1 MSPQAAIARLVA
13 RRDLAEDEMLGL
25 AEAMLAGSATPAQV
39 GAVLAALRVKGETV
53 GELSALVR
61 CLRARAVPVPG
72 VPPDAIDTC
81 GTGGDGRHTFNVST
95 AAALVVAACGV
106 PVAKHGNRAVS
117 SRTGSSDVLE
127 ALGVSLELS
136 AEALGRCAAAI
147 GIVFLHA
154 PALHPALR
162 QLAPVRRELGV
173 RTCFNLAAPLA
184 NPAGVRRQVVGV
196 AEPELVGRLAGVLA
210 HLGCERAWVVH
221 GAGGL
226 DELALSG
233 PSLVAEVRDGRV
245 LQYTIRPADA
255 GLRESPDDGALE
267 ASSPAASAARIRAVL
282 GGTPG
287 PARDIVCLNAA
298 AALVVAGAAPDLRRG
313 VERAAAALDSGA
325 AADLL
330 ERLVA
335 FTRAEVARAETGRA

>member
-1 MSPQAAIARLVA
+1 MTPQAAIARLVA
-13 RRDLAEDEMLGL
+13 RRDLEEEETFAL
-25 AEAMLAGSATPAQV
+25 ADAMLAGAATPAQV

-53 GELSALVR
+53 GELSGFVR
-61 CLRARAVPVPG
+61 CLRARAIPVPG
-72 VPPDAIDTC
+72 VPPEAVDTC
-81 GTGGDGRHTFNVST
+81 GTGGDGRGTFNVST
-95 AAALVVAACGV
+95 AVALVVAACGV

-127 ALGVSLELS
+127 ALGVAVELP
-136 AEALGRCAAAI
+136 AEALGRCATAL

-162 QLAPVRRELGV
+162 QVAATRRELGV

-196 AEPELVGRLAGVLA
+196 AEPELVDRLAGVLA
-210 HLGCERAWVVH
+210 HLGCDRAWVVH

-233 PSLVAEVRDGRV
+233 PSLVADVREGRV
-245 LQYTIRPADA
+245 LQYTVCPADA
-255 GLRESPDDGALE
+255 GIDESADAGALE
-267 ASSPAASAARIRAVL
+267 ASSPVASAERIRAVL
-282 GGTPG
+282 AGVRG

-298 AALVVAGAAPDLRRG
+298 AMLVVAGAASDLRQG
-313 VERAAAALDSGA
+313 AERAATALDSGA
-325 AADLL
+325 ARHLL

-335 FTRAEVARAETGRA
+335 FTGAEAARGERGGA